1 MPPVPGPQKLAP
13 PTRSA
18 AVNSYPRA
26 ATKDADCAFNDTL
39 VLCHKNT
46 GHKPGKHIQNGWAY
60 TRDSS
65 DGRCGVFVLDK
76 PFKRRWKR

>member
-1 MPPVPGPQKLAP
+1 MANTEPF
-13 PTRSA
+13 TRSGRGHPCP
-18 AVNSYPRA
+18 VCSR
-26 ATKDADCAFNDTL
+26 TKDADCAFNDAL
-39 VLCHKNT
+39 VLCHNNT